1 MPVTLVIKLTHTEDG
16 INVESEINTKADY
29 HCIHEMAHAT
39 ATVEYARRAAEE
51 INELLNRRNT
61 HWRH

>member
-1 MPVTLVIKLTHTEDG
+1 MPVTLVLKFTHTEDG
-16 INVESEINTKADY
+16 IDIESEINTKADY

-39 ATVEYARRAAEE
+39 ATVEYTRRTAQE
-51 INELLNRRNT
+51 INELLNRHNT